1 MEITCLSCARQA
13 DPNLFE
19 DISEPAMRKPIKNK
33 AVTLLTATV
42 PVMVVHMVIA
52 RKEVVV

>member
-1 MEITCLSCARQA
+1 
-13 DPNLFE
+13 
-19 DISEPAMRKPIKNK
+19 MRKPIKNK